1 MQFGVFLLLQ
11 SPDVQPSPTVYD
23 NAIEQAEL
31 ADKLGFNTVWLAEHH
46 FSSYGYLPYPLMM
59 AIKIAERT
67 KSIRVGT
74 AVLVLPLHHP
84 IKLAEEIAMADQLT
98 NGRIEIGFGRGY
110 QEYEFDR
117 LGVDINENREMFDE
131 SLEIISKALQ
141 EDTITYDGKYYQ
153 IDDFPNLNKKLK
165 ILHIYKNISHLQS
178 QRKEANLNI
187 TLCLVVLQESL
198 IPLLEE

>member
-153 IDDFPNLNKKLK
+153 IPETAIFPRTIQNPHPPFWIAAQSPDSIKNVVQK
-165 ILHIYKNISHLQS
+165 IFETSHS
-178 QRKEANLNI
+178 SDK
-187 TLCLVVLQESL
+187 
-198 IPLLEE
+198 

>member
-98 NGRIEIGFGRGY
+98 NGRIEI
-110 QEYEFDR
+110 
-117 LGVDINENREMFDE
+117 VSI
-131 SLEIISKALQ
+131 
-141 EDTITYDGKYYQ
+141 
-153 IDDFPNLNKKLK
+153 LK
-165 ILHIYKNISHLQS
+165 I
-178 QRKEANLNI
+178 
-187 TLCLVVLQESL
+187 
-198 IPLLEE
+198 

>member
-67 KSIRVGT
+67 KDT
-74 AVLVLPLHHP
+74 
-84 IKLAEEIAMADQLT
+84 
-98 NGRIEIGFGRGY
+98 
-110 QEYEFDR
+110 
-117 LGVDINENREMFDE
+117 GVNRWVFLE
-131 SLEIISKALQ
+131 SWS
-141 EDTITYDGKYYQ
+141 
-153 IDDFPNLNKKLK
+153 
-165 ILHIYKNISHLQS
+165 
-178 QRKEANLNI
+178 
-187 TLCLVVLQESL
+187 V
-198 IPLLEE
+198 